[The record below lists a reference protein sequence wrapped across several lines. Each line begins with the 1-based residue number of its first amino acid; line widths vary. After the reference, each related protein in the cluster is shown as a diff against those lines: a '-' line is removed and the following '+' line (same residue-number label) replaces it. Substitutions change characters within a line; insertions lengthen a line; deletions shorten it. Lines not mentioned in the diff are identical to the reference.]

1 MDNEENMTES
11 VLTKPIN
18 VADGISRVAPGPSA
32 KKSSKAFNSFQ
43 GTGMKRKIRTTI
55 GSVALTG
62 AILLSA
68 AAGAQQRN
76 AAVSSRPTSY
86 DVTRETTLQGTVVS
100 YTEDS
105 SRPPIGAR
113 VTVQTAAG
121 TVDVHLG
128 PAAYLRS
135 NHFALSAGDSVRF
148 VGVRIPVNEGNVFLA
163 RIAQRGKQALAL
175 RSPRGFL
182 LATTATRALPPS
194 ERAQS
199 AQQGVPR

>member
-1 MDNEENMTES
+1 
-11 VLTKPIN
+11 
-18 VADGISRVAPGPSA
+18 
-32 KKSSKAFNSFQ
+32 
-43 GTGMKRKIRTTI
+43 MKRKIRTTM
-55 GSVALTG
+55 GSAALAG
-62 AILLSA
+62 AILLST

-76 AAVSSRPTSY
+76 AAVSSRPSAY
-86 DVTRETTLQGTVVS
+86 DVARETILQGTVVS

-105 SRPPIGAR
+105 SRPPMGTH
-113 VTVQTAAG
+113 VTVQTASG

-135 NHFALSAGDSVRF
+135 NHFSLSAGDSVRF
-148 VGVRIPVNEGNVFLA
+148 VGVSIPAQEGNVFLA
-163 RIAQRGKQALAL
+163 RIAQNGKQALAL

-182 LATTATRALPPS
+182 LATTATRALPQA